1 MECSRIPAAD
11 EWEQFS
17 AQQQDLFRE
26 HLEYCS
32 HCRRRFFHQSPEKL
46 LFEISESP
54 MPEGFWL
61 GFWDSLY
68 IKLFSKDRGRLGL
81 PLLRWA
87 AVFVAAFFLAL
98 YSHHLPTQ
106 SLEARR
112 VPALPESF
120 QYPLVEEVR
129 NPKATYC
136 IFQPSGNEKI
146 VMIVDPDLEL

>member
-1 MECSRIPAAD
+1 MECSRIPAAE

-32 HCRRRFFHQSPEKL
+32 NCRKRFAQESPEKL
-46 LFEISESP
+46 LFQISEAP
-54 MPEGFWL
+54 MPEDFWI
-61 GFWDSLY
+61 GFWDSLH
-68 IKLFSKDRGRLGL
+68 IKLFSKPARRLSL

-87 AVFVAAFFLAL
+87 AVFVAGLFLVI
-98 YSHHLPTQ
+98 YSHHFP
-106 SLEARR
+106 SRPLEARR
-112 VPALPESF
+112 APALPETF

-129 NPKATYC
+129 NPKATYY